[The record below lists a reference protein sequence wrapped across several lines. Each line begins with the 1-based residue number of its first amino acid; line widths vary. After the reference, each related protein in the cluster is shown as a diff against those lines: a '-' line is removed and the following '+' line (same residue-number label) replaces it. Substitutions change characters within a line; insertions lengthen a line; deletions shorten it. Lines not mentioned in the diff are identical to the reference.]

1 MSSTK
6 EQALLFLEKCDELKK
21 CKFIM
26 ATSKI
31 KDILKCIVNSPDLY
45 RLFETVTKDFSYP

>member
-1 MSSTK
+1 MSGTK
-6 EQALLFLEKCDELKK
+6 EQVLTFLEKCEELKK

-31 KDILKCIVNSPDLY
+31 KDLLKCIVNSPDLY
-45 RLFETVTKDFSYP
+45 KLF